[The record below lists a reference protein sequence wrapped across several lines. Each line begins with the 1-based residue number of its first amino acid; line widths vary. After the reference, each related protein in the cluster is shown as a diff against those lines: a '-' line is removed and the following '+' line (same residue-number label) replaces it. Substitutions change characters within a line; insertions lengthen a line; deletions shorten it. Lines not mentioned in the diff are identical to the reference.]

1 MAGLTEFNPNSDSE
15 QKLISKIRKRDGRI
29 VNFEQSKIA
38 NAIYKALV
46 VTGKPDYPLAEK
58 LAAKVLQKMVHQGYD
73 SAGKMGVPSVEDV
86 QDMVESILIEEGLS
100 ETAKSYILYRHERR
114 KIREEKMK
122 ILNKKDLDEVDKA
135 FDINSLRVLA
145 ARYLLRDS
153 NNEIIEGPKQM
164 FERVATLVAVAD
176 MMHDGSLFN
185 LAGGHTQS
193 IEEAERYYS
202 KLEDF
207 DNKLHIGD
215 YFLNKYHFEAI
226 IRHYVYC
233 ARQGQMKVS
242 FKELLRTLAEGKL
255 AQYQDRIT
263 EYYNLMVSRD
273 FLPNTPT
280 LMNAGARLGQLSAC
294 FVLDMP
300 DDMAGIMKASTDAAM
315 IFKSGGGVGINYSD
329 LRPEGDIVAST
340 SGVASGPTSFMRII
354 DTITDVVK
362 QGGKRRGA
370 NMGILEAWHPDVE
383 KFVTAKTKPGVFENF
398 NVSVGIWEDFW
409 QALVNKEGNHKYTLR
424 SPRTREPVRQT
435 DALQLVDL
443 IAMSAWRS
451 AEPGVIFF
459 DNINKY
465 NPLIGARHGPLRA
478 TNPCVT
484 GDTWVATGDGPRR
497 VRELLGKPFKVHL
510 NGKAWNT
517 EGFFS
522 TGIKK
527 VFKLKTKEG
536 FEMRLTEDHKVLA
549 VKHMSRY
556 ALDPEWKQAKDLK
569 QGEQVVLDDCRYY
582 EWEGKFGEQEGYLV
596 GQLVGDGHI
605 KEEKAVLC
613 SWGETG
619 GDASV
624 RGQVLQYAQQM
635 PHRPYFRGWAK
646 IAGKAEYRL
655 SIASITEL
663 ATSLGL
669 VHGNKTTTE
678 EIEKASS
685 AFYKGFLR
693 GLFDAD
699 GTVLGSQLKGISVRL
714 SQSDLGIL
722 KAVQRMLMRLGIAS
736 TTYENRR
743 KEQERL
749 MPDGKRGQ
757 KLYRCKSQHELV
769 ISEEN
774 ISRFHRVIG
783 FGDTCKME
791 RLAMLLGNYRR
802 KLNRERFV
810 ATVEELVN
818 DGIEE
823 VYDVQVPGVNAFDA
837 NGIVAH
843 NCGEQSLYPYESC
856 NLGSINLANFVKR
869 KVDGK
874 FEFDWQ
880 RYEQAIRLSTRFLD
894 NIIDMNKYPVEEIQV
909 ATKETR
915 RIGLGIMG
923 IADLLFLLQIPY
935 NSRDGYDFMNKL
947 AEAVSYLSM
956 DESVAIARSRGP
968 FPMFKNTDYAKGR
981 IPVAGYYELPRE
993 THTYDW
999 NTLIEKIQKNG
1010 IRNSWTSTI
1019 APTGT
1024 LSMIADTANGVEPV
1038 FALVYEKRVTVGR
1051 FFYTDKVFENALK
1064 ENGLYSDEILT
1075 KIANN
1080 YGSVR
1085 GLPEIPEWMQRI
1097 FATAID
1103 IHWTDHVMAQGI
1115 WQKWISNAIA
1125 KTINMPGDVTAE
1137 DVKCS
1142 YLLSHEL
1149 GLKGVT
1155 VFRDGSRHE
1164 QVLHITGKNTGEKS
1178 FAVKP
1183 SRYVADYV
1191 SKNIK
1196 EPYVLEQMQKIF
1208 KESGIEEEV
1217 PIRPEVPRQV
1227 AVTVETKKVAPQPA
1241 LQTVMEL
1248 EQDRCPTCNAK
1259 LIITEGCNVCIECG
1273 FSGCGSG

>member
-1 MAGLTEFNPNSDSE
+1 MAGVTEFNGSKETLN
-15 QKLISKIRKRDGRI
+15 SKIRKRSGRI
-29 VNFEQSKIA
+29 VNFEQSKIS

-46 VTGKPDYPLAEK
+46 ATGKPDYPLAER
-58 LAAKVLQKMVHQGYD
+58 LAARVVQKMIQQGE
-73 SAGKMGVPSVEDV
+73 KTIVPSVEDV
-86 QDMVESILIEEGLS
+86 QDIVESILIEEGLS
-100 ETAKSYILYRHERR
+100 ETAKAYILYRHERR
-114 KIREEKMK
+114 KVRDEKMK

-145 ARYLLRDS
+145 ARYLLRDD
-153 NNEIIEGPKQM
+153 NNEIVEGPKQM
-164 FERVATLVAVAD
+164 FERVATLVAIAD
-176 MMHDGSLFN
+176 VMHDPAVFN
-185 LAGGHTQS
+185 LAGGHTQD
-193 IEEAERYYS
+193 IAEAERYYA
-202 KLEDF
+202 KLGDF
-207 DNKLHIGD
+207 DNKLHIGE
-215 YFLNKYHFEAI
+215 YYLSKYHFEAM

-233 ARQGQMKVS
+233 AKQGQMKVG
-242 FKELLRTLAEGKL
+242 FKELLRLIAENKM
-255 AQYQDRIT
+255 AQYEERIR

-398 NVSVGIWEDFW
+398 NVSVGIWDDFW
-409 QALVNKEGNHKYTLR
+409 KALVNKEGNHKYALR
-424 SPRTREPVRQT
+424 SPRTREPVRQI
-435 DALQLVDL
+435 DAQQLIDL
-443 IAMSAWRS
+443 IALSAWKS

-465 NPLIGARHGPLRA
+465 NPCISARQGPLRA
-478 TNPCVT
+478 TNP
-484 GDTWVATGDGPRR
+484 
-497 VRELLGKPFKVHL
+497 
-510 NGKAWNT
+510 
-517 EGFFS
+517 
-522 TGIKK
+522 
-527 VFKLKTKEG
+527 
-536 FEMRLTEDHKVLA
+536 
-549 VKHMSRY
+549 
-556 ALDPEWKQAKDLK
+556 
-569 QGEQVVLDDCRYY
+569 
-582 EWEGKFGEQEGYLV
+582 
-596 GQLVGDGHI
+596 
-605 KEEKAVLC
+605 
-613 SWGETG
+613 
-619 GDASV
+619 
-624 RGQVLQYAQQM
+624 
-635 PHRPYFRGWAK
+635 
-646 IAGKAEYRL
+646 
-655 SIASITEL
+655 
-663 ATSLGL
+663 
-669 VHGNKTTTE
+669 
-678 EIEKASS
+678 
-685 AFYKGFLR
+685 
-693 GLFDAD
+693 
-699 GTVLGSQLKGISVRL
+699 
-714 SQSDLGIL
+714 
-722 KAVQRMLMRLGIAS
+722 
-736 TTYENRR
+736 
-743 KEQERL
+743 
-749 MPDGKRGQ
+749 
-757 KLYRCKSQHELV
+757 
-769 ISEEN
+769 
-774 ISRFHRVIG
+774 
-783 FGDTCKME
+783 
-791 RLAMLLGNYRR
+791 
-802 KLNRERFV
+802 
-810 ATVEELVN
+810 
-818 DGIEE
+818 
-823 VYDVQVPGVNAFDA
+823 
-837 NGIVAH
+837 
-843 NCGEQSLYPYESC
+843 CGEQSLYPYESC

-880 RYEQAIRLSTRFLD
+880 RCEQAIRLSTRFLD
-894 NIIDMNKYPVEEIQV
+894 NVIDMNKYPVEEIKV

-935 NSRDGYDFMNKL
+935 NSKDGYKFMNKL

-956 DESVAIARSRGP
+956 DESVAIAKSRGP
-968 FPMFKNTDYAKGR
+968 FQMFKDTDYIKGR
-981 IPVAGYYELPRE
+981 IPVAGYYELPNE

-999 NTLIEKIQKNG
+999 STLIEKIKKHG

-1024 LSMIADTANGVEPV
+1024 LSMIADTANGIEPV

-1051 FFYTDKVFENALK
+1051 FFYTDKVFENVLK

-1080 YGSVR
+1080 YGSIR

-1097 FATAID
+1097 FVTAID
-1103 IHWTDHVMAQGI
+1103 IHWTDHVIAQGV

-1137 DVKCS
+1137 DVKCA

-1164 QVLHITGKNTGEKS
+1164 QVLHITGKNTGEKA

-1183 SRYVADYV
+1183 SRYVADIV
-1191 SKNIK
+1191 GANIK
-1196 EPYVLEQMQKIF
+1196 EPYVLAQMQKIF
-1208 KESGIEEEV
+1208 KESGIEDD
-1217 PIRPEVPRQV
+1217 RPV
-1227 AVTVETKKVAPQPA
+1227 APAARAAAPAETKKSAPQPA
-1241 LQTVMEL
+1241 MQPMMMSDVNE
-1248 EQDRCPTCNAK
+1248 DRCPTCNAK